1 MLILRR
7 ILKILLKIFEALF
20 VLLLVIPGLLVAI
33 PYNGSGEKEKAVG
46 NLKIDENANLDMK
59 KINES
64 KKGDIPLVLVHGM
77 LGWGES
83 AKVTEKLGPY
93 WGMQTCNLPEMLR
106 SDGYE
111 VYAATVGPMSSAYD
125 RACEL
130 YAQLTGTRTDY
141 GEAHAK
147 RYGHERYGRDY
158 TGKALMGKP
167 WDMTTAINLAGHSF
181 GGPTLIVFASIMA
194 YGVTDEVST
203 SGDDVSEFFKGGHA
217 GAINAL
223 ATLESPSN
231 GTPLANYMND
241 TLLAYAATIFLN
253 TRAAEDKLMD
263 PMLEQFG
270 VTGKLDLWN
279 DFKLSLSKDHCGYD
293 MTINGAKALQRKFP
307 SSKTIRYMSY
317 SATLPEGNSKNV
329 PAMNKVF
336 AAPGGLI
343 SQAGNGT
350 IIDGHI
356 IKSEWKTNDGFVPI
370 ISARYPFYDDSEHVD
385 YVSGAKLKS
394 GVWTVMPNIENSSH
408 GAHCSANNGDVDAY
422 YKMFT
427 DMIEIMN
434 NE

>member
-1 MLILRR
+1 MFILRR
-7 ILKILLKIFEALF
+7 ILKVLLKILLALF
-20 VLLLVIPGLLVAI
+20 VLLILIPGLLVAI
-33 PYNGSGEKEKAVG
+33 PYNGSGKADSVG
-46 NLKIDENANLDMK
+46 NLDIDENKNLDMEKIK
-59 KINES
+59 KS
-64 KKGDIPLVLVHGM
+64 KEGKIPLVLVHGM

-83 AKVTEKLGPY
+83 AKVTEKIGPY
-93 WGMQTCNLPEMLR
+93 WGMKSCNVPDMLR
-106 SDGYE
+106 NDGYE

-141 GEAHAK
+141 GEAHSA

-158 TGKALMGKP
+158 SDSPLMGKP

-194 YGVTDEVST
+194 YGSVEEIEA
-203 SGDDVSEFFKGGHA
+203 SGDNVSEFFKGGHA

-241 TLLAYAATIFLN
+241 TPLAYVATIFLN
-253 TRAAEDKLMD
+253 TRANPDKPMD
-263 PMLEQFG
+263 PMLEHFG
-270 VTGKLDLWN
+270 MTEKMDYWN
-279 DFKLSLSKDHCGYD
+279 DLKLSFSKDHCGYD
-293 MTINGAKALQRKFP
+293 MTINGSKELQNKFP

-317 SATLPEGNSKNV
+317 TATLPEGGNDDTEKL
-329 PAMNKVF
+329 AKVF
-336 AAPGGLI
+336 SAPGGLI
-343 SQAGNGT
+343 SQAANGT
-350 IIDGHI
+350 IIDGHF
-356 IKSEWKTNDGFVPI
+356 IKSEWKLNDGFVPQ
-370 ISARYPFYDDSEHVD
+370 ISALYPMYDGSEHVD
-385 YVSGAKLKS
+385 YTSGAKLIP

-408 GAHCSANNGDVDAY
+408 GAHCSAVKGDVVTF
-422 YKMFT
+422 YKLFT